1 MALINLYSYRARWY
15 STVDDIEKLSE
26 GYVFGQSLPDAMTEL
41 GKMYGLNLIDEV
53 NIKLIEDT
61 DCYVYETKE
70 LNDPSDN
77 Y

>member
-1 MALINLYSYRARWY
+1 MINLYSYRARWY

-26 GYVFGQSLPDAMTEL
+26 GYVFGQSLPDAMAEL

-61 DCYVYETKE
+61 DCYVHETKE
-70 LNDPSDN
+70 LNVPSDN